1 VDNSLSKSWEFYNPV
16 RLVAGA
22 GCRSRL
28 AELLAGRQRLLLVTD
43 KGGVERGY
51 VDMMRATAPTT
62 EISLFDAVEPNPDI
76 ETLKA
81 MTKRHRASTPNLIV
95 AIGGGSV
102 VDSGKIL
109 GVTLAYAGDVAW
121 DDAVRAGK
129 QLWKSRIPVVTLP
142 TTSGTGA
149 EVTPFATIWERA
161 TKRKYSVQ
169 GDLVFPSV
177 GLLDP
182 ELTLSLPPSQTLYTG
197 LDAVSH
203 AMESLWNRYRTPAS
217 EAYAIRSLRIAVEAL
232 PRVLKQPADL
242 VAREA
247 MQVAS
252 TLAGLAISQSRTAI
266 AHSLSYPVTMHFDV
280 PHGLACSFTLPELL
294 RQNRSAMANLLQ
306 DEPLLAAIEKL
317 LADVDLKGEMA
328 KFVKPGELDVLKHET
343 LNQDRLGNFEGTLA
357 CAPFEVIE
365 RSL

>member
-1 VDNSLSKSWEFYNPV
+1 MDNGLSKSWEFYNPV
-16 RLVAGA
+16 RLVAGV

-28 AELLAGRQRLLLVTD
+28 GERLAGRQRLLLVTD

-51 VDMMRATAPTT
+51 VDLVRAAAPSA
-62 EISLFDAVEPNPDI
+62 EVSLFDAVEPNPDI
-76 ETLKA
+76 ETLK
-81 MTKRHRASTPNLIV
+81 TVTDRYRASAPEMIV

-129 QLWKSRIPVVTLP
+129 QLWKSRLPVVTLP

-161 TKRKYSVQ
+161 SKRKYSVQ
-169 GDLVFPSV
+169 GDLVFPTVS
-177 GLLDP
+177 LLDP

-203 AMESLWNRYRTPAS
+203 AMESLWNRFRTPAS
-217 EAYAIRSLRIAVEAL
+217 EAYAIRALRMAVEAL
-232 PRVLKQPADL
+232 PRVLEQPGCL
-242 VAREA
+242 QARGA

-266 AHSLSYPVTMHFDV
+266 AHSLSYPVTMYFDV

-294 RQNRSAMANLLQ
+294 RQNRGVMAELLQ
-306 DEPLLAAIEKL
+306 DEPLLVALEGL
-317 LADVDLKGEMA
+317 LARLDLKGEMA
-328 KFVKPGELDVLKHET
+328 KFVKPGELDALKHET
-343 LNQDRLGNFEGTLA
+343 LNQDRLGNFDGTLA
-357 CAPFEVIE
+357 CAPFEVMQ